1 VSGPQEPEPAGASP
15 RPREPGAP
23 PERWARVGE
32 RFHEALA
39 LVGVERA
46 HFLASLE
53 QEDAAL
59 AREVRSLLSAH
70 EQASGFLAGPPATPP
85 ARGASP
91 GDRLGPYRLV
101 EEIGRGGM
109 GVVFRATRDDG
120 DFTREVAIKLIAP
133 ELRSD
138 EVLKRFRAERQI
150 LAMLEHPHIARL
162 LDGGTA
168 PDGGPYLVM
177 EFVRGRSL
185 LDYCDAANLGID
197 QRIALFLQICD
208 AVQFAHQRLVVH
220 RDLKSANIL
229 VGEDG
234 SPRLLDFGIAKLLVP
249 EGAVPAATL
258 TLPMQRMLTPDY
270 ASPEQVRGEPAAV
283 ASDVYSLGVILY
295 ELLSGRRPLQF
306 PTRTPEEILRVVTQ
320 VDPLPP
326 SAAVTRSPGG
336 EAAIRRGDTTQRL
349 RRRLMGDLD
358 HVALKALEKDPSR
371 RYATVDLLA
380 QDIRRHV
387 DGLPVLARGQA
398 TAYRMERFVRRH
410 RAAVAAATLIVV
422 ALSIGLAGTTW
433 QASVARRE
441 RDRAQRRFDDVRALA
456 HAVVFDIHDA
466 IANLPGSTRAR
477 ETLVR
482 HALRYLDGLS
492 QEAKGDLSLQHELG
506 VAYAKIGDVQGR
518 PMFPNLGRTA
528 DALRSYE
535 RSLALLAEVA
545 RAEPES
551 VTVVH
556 DLIVVSQRRADL
568 LRITG
573 RTQEAMAEF
582 LRAREQAQAQLA
594 RHPRDPLFESDLCVG
609 YGRLIDMKSAA
620 ADTAGAIV
628 ECTGYLALVE
638 RLYAEHH
645 GEQDYRRGVLI
656 ACTKM
661 AQVRA
666 LRGDRDSVL
675 VFYVRAESLARAAA
689 AALPD
694 NTDATRDLSIVYGA
708 HGLYLAEVGALDS
721 ALAVYGKGQHIAEQ
735 LAAADPDNAM
745 EQIDVADGHYEIGTM
760 LSGGGRHEQAL
771 ERFRDAA
778 QRYRRLAAA
787 DTGNTQLRLSAAMSC
802 RQAGEACQALSL
814 RVSSAAERARWR
826 QQAIEWL
833 DRSLRWYQPLADAG
847 ALVGEDVGAPK
858 AIRARLVA
866 LRSGG

>member
-1 VSGPQEPEPAGASP
+1 
-15 RPREPGAP
+15 
-23 PERWARVGE
+23 
-32 RFHEALA
+32 
-39 LVGVERA
+39 
-46 HFLASLE
+46 

-177 EFVRGRSL
+177 EFVRGRTL

-249 EGAVPAATL
+249 EGGVPAATL
-258 TLPMQRMLTPDY
+258 TLPMLRMLTPDY

-320 VDPLPP
+320 VDPVPP

-349 RRRLMGDLD
+349 RRRLSGDLD

-387 DGLPVLARGQA
+387 HGLPVLARGQA

-422 ALSIGLAGTTW
+422 ALLIGLAGTTW

-492 QEAKGDLSLQHELG
+492 HEAKGDLSLQHELG

-545 RAEPES
+545 RAQPES

>member
-1 VSGPQEPEPAGASP
+1 MSGPQEPEPAGESP

-39 LVGVERA
+39 LDADERA

-59 AREVRSLLSAH
+59 AREVRSLLGAH

-177 EFVRGRSL
+177 EFVRGRTL

-249 EGAVPAATL
+249 EGGVSAATL

-349 RRRLMGDLD
+349 RRRLTGDLD
-358 HVALKALEKDPSR
+358 HVALKALEKDPSH

-477 ETLVR
+477 QTLVR

-492 QEAKGDLSLQHELG
+492 HEAKGDLSLQHELG

-518 PMFPNLGRTA
+518 PMFPNLGHTA

-545 RAEPES
+545 RAQPES

-760 LSGGGRHEQAL
+760 LSGGGRHEQAI

-847 ALVGEDVGAPK
+847 ALVGEDVGAPQ